1 MRKIKIVIPLK
12 TNSERVPNKN
22 LRTFI
27 GEDSLFDVKAKQL
40 IKCFKPSDVL
50 VSSENKE
57 VEKLCD
63 KYGFNFHLRDVSL
76 TKSNA
81 RENQIVQTLI
91 EAVGDKE
98 CDIMWVQ
105 VTQPLF
111 KEFSEIIDKWNE
123 IVNEGYDSL
132 TVVKRAR
139 HHLLDEKGNPVNF
152 NFGYWHKI
160 SQDLPKLF
168 EVTWSAFIMSR
179 EMLNQAYY
187 QIGRNPYLYETNAP
201 LVDIDNLSD
210 FEVAKILY
218 KYCECGDR
226 N

>member
-1 MRKIKIVIPLK
+1 MKNIKVVIPLK

-22 LRTFI
+22 LRVFYN
-27 GEDSLFDVKAKQL
+27 GKSLFDIKAQQL
-40 IKCFKPSDVL
+40 LKVFKPEDVL
-50 VSSENKE
+50 VSSENPVVKD
-57 VEKLCD
+57 LTD
-63 KYGFNFHLRDVSL
+63 KYGFNFHLRDMAL
-76 TKSNA
+76 TKSTA
-81 RENQIVQTLI
+81 KENQIVKTLTD
-91 EAVGDKE
+91 AVEDKN

-111 KEFSEIIDKWNE
+111 NEFQQIIDKWNSLSDE
-123 IVNEGYDSL
+123 YDSL
-132 TVVKRAR
+132 TVVKKQR

-160 SQDLPKLF
+160 SQDLPALY

-187 QIGRNPYLYETNAP
+187 QIGRNPYLYVTEAP

-210 FEVAKILY
+210 FEVASILY
-218 KYCECGDR
+218 DFYKGVL
-226 N
+226 